1 MSPERPE
8 TRPTPASVE
17 FAAPIFAALGDQTRL
32 RLVARLGTEGPLS
45 IARLTSGAAVS
56 RQAVTKH
63 LTVLA
68 SAGLVHDVYSGRER
82 IWALEPDRLAE
93 VQLYLDQISHQWD
106 QALDRLRK
114 LVEE

>member
-8 TRPTPASVE
+8 ARPKPAGFE
-17 FAAPIFAALGDQTRL
+17 AAAPIFAALGDETRL
-32 RLVARLGTEGPLS
+32 RLVARLSMEGPLS
-45 IARLTSGAAVS
+45 ITRLTTGAAVS

-63 LTVLA
+63 LMVLA
-68 SAGLVHDVYSGRER
+68 SAGLVHDVHSGRER
-82 IWALEPDRLAE
+82 IWTLAPDRLAE